1 MYVVIVE
8 TAKDSSRIEH
18 KNLPPDYPTLC
29 KEYENP
35 DIARAENPSKTIMTL
50 EQYKG
55 YSWGMQMLFEHVS
68 QPELKRPWW
77 KVWGR

>member
-8 TAKDSSRIEH
+8 TAKDSKREEH
-18 KNLPPDYPTLC
+18 KKLPAEYPTLC
-29 KEYENP
+29 KEYDNP
-35 DIARAENPSKTIMTL
+35 DIAKAENPGKTVMTL

-68 QPELKRPWW
+68 EPEVKRPWW
-77 KVWGR
+77 KVWGK